1 MQQSTAGSNIGSS
14 VRDSAS
20 NVSDKAHAGID
31 RVTQSAHQ
39 TVDRVVSA
47 ASSAADRFQNVGETK
62 YGHMAQEWKEQTCA
76 YVRAHPLTSIGIAVA
91 AGFLLSRLTR

>member
-1 MQQSTAGSNIGSS
+1 MQQNTAGSNVSGT

-20 NVSDKAHAGID
+20 NVQDKAHAGID
-31 RVTQSAHQ
+31 KLTQSAHQ

-47 ASSAADRFQNVGETK
+47 ASSAADRFQNVGDTK
-62 YGHMAQEWKEQTCA
+62 YGQMAQEWKEQTCS
-76 YVRAHPLTSIGIAVA
+76 YVRAHPLTSVGIAVA